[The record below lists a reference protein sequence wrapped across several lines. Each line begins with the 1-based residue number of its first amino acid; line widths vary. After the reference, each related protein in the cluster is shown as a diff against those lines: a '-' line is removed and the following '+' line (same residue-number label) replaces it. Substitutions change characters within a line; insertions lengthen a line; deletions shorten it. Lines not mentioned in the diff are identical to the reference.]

1 MEIKEIVNL
10 IHTIDNID
18 GLYLLRPLTADT
30 GFFSNNGKLLFVA
43 RDLDA
48 HAITGVETDYLQ
60 LQTHIRISAV
70 KNNQT
75 FKDDFYNIILFKG
88 SVEDDGNASSFV
100 NLCEIYAR
108 NLSELDF
115 REFFYS
121 LIDLF
126 QLPSE
131 QSYKNA
137 VGLYGE
143 LKLIQYVQAQY
154 LVDMSNAW
162 HKSGSFSRYDFSG
175 KDTCIEVKTTS
186 SVDSCVSIKHK
197 QLFDGKPCYLAVI
210 CCDVFDGGETIGEL
224 IALMMQETNC
234 FQNLNFNLNVAKEL
248 KKVSPR
254 DIQELRFTTNSIL
267 FYDARDINPFFDLPD
282 NISEL
287 KYRLDVSECAYIK
300 SAEISSM
307 LGSFI

>member
-10 IHTIDNID
+10 ILTIDDID
-18 GLYLLRPLTADT
+18 GLYLLCPLTSDA
-30 GFFSNNGKLLFVA
+30 GFFSSNGKLLFVA
-43 RDLDA
+43 RDIDS
-48 HAITGVETDYLQ
+48 HSTTGVETDYLQ

-88 SVEDDGNASSFV
+88 AVEEDGNVSSFV

-108 NLSELDF
+108 NLKELDF

-143 LKLIQYVQAQY
+143 LKLMQHVLAQY
-154 LVDMSNAW
+154 SVDMSNAW
-162 HKSGSFSRYDFSG
+162 HKSGSYSRYDFSG
-175 KDTCIEVKTTS
+175 IESCIEVKTTS
-186 SVDSCVSIKHK
+186 SDDSCVSIKHK
-197 QLFDGKPCYLAVI
+197 QIFDGKPCYLAVI
-210 CCDVFDGGETIGEL
+210 CCDVFDSGETIAEL
-224 IALMMQETNC
+224 IALIMKEANS
-234 FQNLNFNLNVAKEL
+234 FQSLNFSLNLAKEL
-248 KKVSPR
+248 RKVSPR
-254 DIQELRFTTNSIL
+254 DIQELRFATNSIQ
-267 FYDARDINPFFDLPD
+267 FYDARAINPFSDIPD
-282 NISEL
+282 NVSKL
-287 KYRLDVSECAYIK
+287 QYRLDVSECPCIK
-300 SAEISSM
+300 NSELIGI
-307 LGSFI
+307 LGDFS

>member
-1 MEIKEIVNL
+1 MEINKIVNL
-10 IHTIDNID
+10 IHTIDD
-18 GLYLLRPLTADT
+18 LGGLYLLCPLTTDA
-30 GFFSNNGKLLFVA
+30 GFFSNDGKLLFVA
-43 RDLDA
+43 RDMDL
-48 HAITGVETDYLQ
+48 HPTTGVETDYLQ
-60 LQTHIRISAV
+60 LQTHIRVSAV

-88 SVEDDGNASSFV
+88 SINDDGNANSFV

-108 NLSELDF
+108 NLGELDF
-115 REFFYS
+115 KEFFYS

-143 LKLIQYVQAQY
+143 LKLMQHVQAQY
-154 LVDMSNAW
+154 SIDISTVW

-175 KDTCIEVKTTS
+175 TDSCIEVKTTS
-186 SVDSCVSIKHK
+186 SEDSCVSIKHK
-197 QLFDGKPCYLAVI
+197 QIFDGKPCHLAVI
-210 CCDVFDGGETIGEL
+210 CCDVYDGGETIAEL
-224 IALMMQETNC
+224 INLMMQKTDS
-234 FQNLNFNLNVAKEL
+234 FQNFNFSLNIAKEL

-254 DIQELRFTTNSIL
+254 DIQELKFSTNSIQ
-267 FYDARDINPFFDLPD
+267 FYNAREINPFSDLPD

-287 KYRLDVSECAYIK
+287 KYRLDVSDCTNIK
-300 SAEISSM
+300 STELAGVLEK
-307 LGSFI
+307 FI

>member
-10 IHTIDNID
+10 IHTIDDID
-18 GLYLLRPLTADT
+18 GLYLLCPLTTDA
-30 GFFSNNGKLLFVA
+30 GFFSSNGKLLFVA
-43 RDLDA
+43 RDLDL
-48 HAITGVETDYLQ
+48 HSTTGVETDYLQ

-75 FKDDFYNIILFKG
+75 FKDDFYNIILFKE
-88 SVEDDGNASSFV
+88 SVEEDGNAGSFV

-108 NLSELDF
+108 NLKELDF

-143 LKLIQYVQAQY
+143 LKLMQHVLSQYS
-154 LVDMSNAW
+154 VDMSNVW
-162 HKSGSFSRYDFSG
+162 HKSGSYSRYDFSG
-175 KDTCIEVKTTS
+175 KESCIEVKTTS
-186 SVDSCVSIKHK
+186 SDDSCVSIKHR
-197 QLFDGKPCYLAVI
+197 QIFDRKPCYLAVI
-210 CCDVFDGGETIGEL
+210 FCDVFDGGETIAEL
-224 IALMMQETNC
+224 IALMMKGANS
-234 FQNLNFNLNVAKEL
+234 FQSLNFSLNLAKEL
-248 KKVSPR
+248 RKVSPR

-267 FYDARDINPFFDLPD
+267 FYDAKDINPFSDLPD

-287 KYRLDVSECAYIK
+287 KYRLDVSECAYIN
-300 SAEISSM
+300 STEIASM
-307 LGSFI
+307 LGGFI